1 MNKYIG
7 AYRVCCEW
15 DRATLEPIKDDTY
28 IQCAKDGQIYRISD
42 NILAYYKPRRGNS
55 EQFSK
60 KLSELGVNRVRNL
73 STDGDV
79 LIQFAEESL
88 DIVAKEVGA
97 STSGVD
103 IKPWSI
109 KNLRKQQWFK
119 DNKYQYIKNGLYIEM
134 SEEEKAILRERF
146 NKNINKVS

>member
-1 MNKYIG
+1 MLRYYKT
-7 AYRVCCEW
+7 YRVCCEW

-60 KLSELGVNRVRNL
+60 KLIELGVNRVRNL

-79 LIQFAEESL
+79 LIQFAEENL

-97 STSGVD
+97 STNGVN

>member
-1 MNKYIG
+1 M
-7 AYRVCCEW
+7 
-15 DRATLEPIKDDTY
+15 
-28 IQCAKDGQIYRISD
+28 
-42 NILAYYKPRRGNS
+42 AYYKPRRGNS
-55 EQFSK
+55 EQFIK
-60 KLSELGVNRVRNL
+60 KLISLGVEDIANY

-79 LIQFAEESL
+79 LIRFNEKYI

-97 STSGVD
+97 STNGVD

-119 DNKYQYIKNGLYIEM
+119 KDKQKYIDLGLYVEM

-146 NKNINKVS
+146 NKNINNK

>member
-1 MNKYIG
+1 M
-7 AYRVCCEW
+7 
-15 DRATLEPIKDDTY
+15 
-28 IQCAKDGQIYRISD
+28 
-42 NILAYYKPRRGNS
+42 
-55 EQFSK
+55 
-60 KLSELGVNRVRNL
+60 RNL

-119 DNKYQYIKNGLYIEM
+119 DNKDEYIKNGLYIEM

>member
-42 NILAYYKPRRGNS
+42 NILAYYRPRRGNS
-55 EQFSK
+55 EQFIK
-60 KLSELGVNRVRNL
+60 KLISLGVEDIANY

-79 LIQFAEESL
+79 LIRFNEKYI
-88 DIVAKEVGA
+88 DIVAKEVGS

-119 DNKYQYIKNGLYIEM
+119 DNKDQYIKNGLYIEM

>member
-1 MNKYIG
+1 M
-7 AYRVCCEW
+7 
-15 DRATLEPIKDDTY
+15 
-28 IQCAKDGQIYRISD
+28 
-42 NILAYYKPRRGNS
+42 LAYYKPRRGNS

-60 KLSELGVNRVRNL
+60 KLIELGVNKVRNL

-97 STSGVD
+97 STNGVD

-119 DNKYQYIKNGLYIEM
+119 KDKQKYIDLGLYVEM

-146 NKNINKVS
+146 NKNINNK